1 LDHSGVL
8 RWQDLMELASTALI
22 AEIHNLQRDIQVD
35 DAANIQFTSVIN
47 IIVLFFLLS
56 LIKSVFS

>member
-1 LDHSGVL
+1 
-8 RWQDLMELASTALI
+8 MELASTALI